1 MKKFLF
7 LMLFTCLG
15 LGMQAQGLNAKYI
28 QIKKVYDFQEEFNEY
43 RVNSFLKHKFEEAGY
58 TVFYDDQ
65 ELPQEATADP
75 CKLLKC
81 NVERGKS
88 MTATKLTV
96 TLVNCKSQTVF
107 TANGESRL
115 KLRSKSHVD
124 ALKNALEYSVLNKN
138 KQ

>member
-1 MKKFLF
+1 
-7 LMLFTCLG
+7 
-15 LGMQAQGLNAKYI
+15 MQAQGLNTKYVLV
-28 QIKKVYDFQEEFNEY
+28 KKVYDFQEEFNEY
-43 RVNSFLKHKFEEAGY
+43 RVNSFIKYKLEEAGY

-65 ELPQEATADP
+65 ELPQEVKTDP

-96 TLVNCKSQTVF
+96 TLINCKSQAVF
-107 TANGESRL
+107 TANGESRV

-124 ALKNALEYSVLNKN
+124 ALKNAFEYTILNK
-138 KQ
+138 KD

>member
-1 MKKFLF
+1 M
-7 LMLFTCLG
+7 
-15 LGMQAQGLNAKYI
+15 
-28 QIKKVYDFQEEFNEY
+28 
-43 RVNSFLKHKFEEAGY
+43 NSFLKHKLEEAGY

-65 ELPQEATADP
+65 ELPQEVTADP
-75 CKLLKC
+75 CKLLTA

-96 TLVNCKSQTVF
+96 SLVNCKNEQIF

-124 ALKNALEYSVLNKN
+124 AIKNALEYSVLNK
-138 KQ
+138 K

>member
-7 LMLFTCLG
+7 LILFTCLG

-75 CKLLKC
+75 CNVLKC

-88 MTATKLTV
+88 MTATKLTI
-96 TLVNCKSQTVF
+96 TLVNCKNQQVF
-107 TANGESRL
+107 FFFLKSRL
-115 KLRSKSHVD
+115 KPRSKSHVG
-124 ALKNALEYSVLNKN
+124 ALKNALQSSDLNKT
-138 KQ
+138 

>member
-7 LMLFTCLG
+7 LMLFACLG
-15 LGMQAQGLNAKYI
+15 LGMQAQGLNAKYV
-28 QIKKVYDFQEEFNEY
+28 QMKKVYNFQEEFNEY
-43 RVNSFLKHKFEEAGY
+43 RVNSFLKHKLEEAGY

-65 ELPQEATADP
+65 ELPQEVKADP
-75 CKLLKC
+75 CKVLKC

-96 TLVNCKSQTVF
+96 SLINCKNEQIF

-115 KLRSKSHVD
+115 KKRSKSHVD
-124 ALKNALEYSVLNKN
+124 ALKNALEYTVLNKN

>member
-15 LGMQAQGLNAKYI
+15 LGMQAQGLNAKYV
-28 QIKKVYDFQEEFNEY
+28 QIKKVYNFQEEFNEY
-43 RVNSFLKHKFEEAGY
+43 RVNSFLKHKLEEAGY

-65 ELPQEATADP
+65 EVPEEVKAEP
-75 CKLLKC
+75 CQLLKG

-96 TLVNCKSQTVF
+96 TLVNCKNETIF
-107 TANGESRL
+107 TANGESRI

-124 ALKNALEYSVLNKN
+124 ALKNALEYSVLNK
-138 KQ
+138 K

>member
-1 MKKFLF
+1 MKKLLF

-15 LGMQAQGLNAKYI
+15 LGMQAQGLNAKYV
-28 QIKKVYDFQEEFNEY
+28 QMKKVYNFQEEFNEY
-43 RVNSFLKHKFEEAGY
+43 RVNSFLKHKLEEAGY

-65 ELPQEATADP
+65 ELPQEVKADP

-81 NVERGKS
+81 NVERDKS
-88 MTATKLTV
+88 MLATKLQI

-115 KLRSKSHVD
+115 KKRDKSHVD
-124 ALKNALEYSVLNKN
+124 ALKNALEYSVLNK
-138 KQ
+138 K

>member
-7 LMLFTCLG
+7 LMLFTCFG
-15 LGMQAQGLNAKYI
+15 LSMQAQGLNAKYV
-28 QIKKVYDFQEEFNEY
+28 QMKKVYNFQEEFNEY
-43 RVNSFLKHKFEEAGY
+43 RVNSFLKHKLEEAGY

-65 ELPQEATADP
+65 ELPQEVKADP
-75 CKLLKC
+75 CKLLTC

-96 TLVNCKSQTVF
+96 SLINCKNEQIF
-107 TANGESRL
+107 MANGESRL
-115 KLRSKSHVD
+115 KKRSKSHVD
-124 ALKNALEYSVLNKN
+124 ALKNALEYTVLNKN

>member
-1 MKKFLF
+1 
-7 LMLFTCLG
+7 
-15 LGMQAQGLNAKYI
+15 MQAQGLNAKYI

-75 CKLLKC
+75 CNVLKC

-88 MTATKLTV
+88 MTATKLTI
-96 TLVNCKSQTVF
+96 TLVNCKNQQVF
-107 TANGESRL
+107 VTNGESRL
-115 KLRSKSHVD
+115 KLRAKSHVD
-124 ALKNALEYSVLNKN
+124 ALKNALEHSGLNKR
-138 KQ
+138 